1 MPSFLLC
8 LLIKESMFNLLQ
20 TPCHQLHFFFVS
32 NRCCG
37 QHFFMT
43 NCYIL
48 HLLHHSI
55 ECALN
60 NCEVLL
66 QSLQSLPCF
75 LLLLLSP
82 FQLMLNLMEFL
93 IQLFLNKY
101 KPYIIFFPF
110 LVVGFKLQGIN
121 PMLNTPSFI
130 QYYTLKMLQ
139 L

>member
-8 LLIKESMFNLLQ
+8 LLIKEFMFDLLQ
-20 TPCHQLHFFFVS
+20 APRHRLHFFFVS
-32 NRCCG
+32 NQCCG

-55 ECALN
+55 ECALH

-66 QSLQSLPCF
+66 QNLQSLPCF

-82 FQLMLNLMEFL
+82 FQLLLNLLEFL
-93 IQLFLNKY
+93 IQLSLNKH
-101 KPYIIFFPF
+101 KPCITFLPF
-110 LVVGFKLQGIN
+110 LVVGFKLQAIN
-121 PMLNTPSFI
+121 PMLNTLSFI
-130 QYYTLKMLQ
+130 QYYTLKML
-139 L
+139 